1 MSVNIDLMGGEL
13 TQPTTTSRVIKKGAN
28 WSVEETRTFLQLC
41 MEKDVL
47 GIMDGKKHKHID
59 IFRTL
64 IPSMAE
70 KQFMKTAE
78 QMQLKLKTLKLIYF
92 KCKRANNVS
101 GAKFNSFPYFEEMDF
116 LYGYR
121 PSSKA
126 SAHGPGI
133 DTCAN
138 DNDNIKGKY
147 RDILQ
152 LFVLFNKSFLL

>member
-1 MSVNIDLMGGEL
+1 MSKKIDLVGDEK
-13 TQPTTTSRVIKKGAN
+13 TQSTPLIKKGAN

-70 KQFMKTAE
+70 KKFSKTAE

-101 GAKFNSFPYFEEMDF
+101 GAASNSFPYFEEMDI

-133 DTCAN
+133 DTSAN
-138 DNDNIKGKY
+138 DNDNLKGKY
-147 RDILQ
+147 RDIL
-152 LFVLFNKSFLL
+152 LFCKSF